1 MYKKYSTNY
10 IRICG
15 IKKINSA
22 NEAKQ
27 QGTLS
32 CLSVSSNKYEE
43 KDVF

>member
-27 QGTLS
+27 KEALILFVCQQQ
-32 CLSVSSNKYEE
+32 
-43 KDVF
+43 